1 MALINCTECGCEL
14 SEYADKCPKC
24 GCPTKIILE
33 NLKNKQE
40 NRIRT
45 YNNSINAQSEAATK
59 TASVVVEST
68 KKEKDSIFT
77 PALLQYKW
85 IIVTGCLILGL
96 IILFVL
102 NSKPSIADISI
113 DKITPEL
120 KSAVQKYD
128 ELDDFSEGLAAV
140 CKDDK
145 WGFIDKLGKEVIS
158 CKYDEVSDFKFGV
171 SVVKSNDKEGI
182 INIYGEIVAPIKYDW
197 IDSFS
202 FGDSLTRASLNENR
216 GILNE
221 EGKVIIPFEYEEIFN
236 FKEGLVLA
244 RKDGKYGCVDK
255 SNKVIIPF
263 EYEEAGMGY
272 GFSEGLIAL
281 KKDGNFGYLDKQG
294 NVIIPFDERNV
305 GTLFSSGLATICKGG
320 GGSVAIENGQLV
332 CRTPEPFMMALID
345 KSGRQVTDYHKGEYE
360 HFRNGYS
367 VVTNGIN
374 RRKGL
379 IDCRGNMIVP
389 MQYWLIASGW
399 IKDGLVCVMYDT
411 DKTGFVNLRTGE
423 LTIPCE
429 YETTGRFAFSEG
441 LWPVKKNGK
450 CGFIN
455 MSNQLVIPYI
465 YDHARDFHEGFS
477 VVKKY
482 GKYGYVDRYGTD
494 TFY

>member
-1 MALINCTECGCEL
+1 MALINCTECGCEM

-24 GCPTKIILE
+24 GCPTKIVLE
-33 NLKNKQE
+33 NLKNKQD
-40 NRIRT
+40 NNFQSL
-45 YNNSINAQSEAATK
+45 NNSTNVQAESDPRV
-59 TASVVVEST
+59 ASVFEDSPQKT
-68 KKEKDSIFT
+68 KDSILL
-77 PALLQYKW
+77 PALLRYKW
-85 IIVTGCLILGL
+85 IIVISCLILCL
-96 IILFVL
+96 ILLFAL
-102 NSKPSIADISI
+102 NGKPSIADISI
-113 DKITPEL
+113 DKVTPEL
-120 KSAVQKYD
+120 KNAVQKYD
-128 ELDDFSEGLAAV
+128 KLDDFSEGLAAV
-140 CKDDK
+140 CKNNK

-202 FGDSLTRASLNENR
+202 FGDSLTRASLNENQ
-216 GILNE
+216 GILNK
-221 EGKVIIPFEYEEIFN
+221 EGKIIIPFEYEEIFN
-236 FKEGLVLA
+236 FEEGLVLA

-255 SNKVIIPF
+255 SNRVIIPF
-263 EYEEAGMGY
+263 EYEEAGEGHE
-272 GFSEGLIAL
+272 FSEGLIAL
-281 KKDGNFGYLDKQG
+281 KKDGDFGYLDKQG
-294 NVIIPFDERNV
+294 NVIIPFDKRNV
-305 GTLFSSGLATICKGG
+305 GTPFSSGLATISKGG
-320 GGSVAIENGQLV
+320 GSIAIENGQLV
-332 CRTPEPFMMALID
+332 HRTPEPFMMALID
-345 KSGRQVTDYHKGEYE
+345 KSGRQVTDYYRGEYE
-360 HFRNGYS
+360 DFRNGYS

-411 DKTGFVNLRTGE
+411 DKKGFVDLRTGE

-429 YETTGRFAFSEG
+429 YETTGGFAFSEG

-455 MSNQLVIPYI
+455 MSNQLVIPYV
-465 YDHARDFHEGFS
+465 YDYARDFHEGFS
-477 VVKKY
+477 VVEKY